1 MAKLTEKQ
9 IAFLKKHNMWNGD
22 RNKSTLGMFE
32 EGQFKDFFRR
42 KEKIEAELS
51 RLPDAKKKKELTG
64 KLQAA
69 EEKAKNKNFKQAYQD
84 LKEVKIEARREA
96 NGYAD
101 SLSVE
106 DLGGQVDEWGLNG
119 ETLQGLVVRLNTGM
133 KNVRDQLSRE
143 QKASDFGS
151 LGEAAEFLR
160 DFKQTEVTLRSAVTG
175 LKSVCADVTNSLKQ
189 SDPGKQLADFGHQ
202 LSILGKEH
210 GADVTDIQ
218 RRVESAHVKYIHQG
232 TTLSATEV
240 QQKFDQFVNE
250 IDAGIRQ
257 HKDVSKFQSRE
268 PAGEQIGDDTLM
280 RNPTAWD
287 DNPTELDKLL
297 ADLAK
302 GNSKSEFDNV
312 MGEIKDVETALK
324 DEKAKN
330 SPEFQK
336 ALKLRREKALKA
348 MALLDR
354 RDAKRFAKT
363 EEQFV
368 FNSLGDDDS
377 LTQTKDGPKRVQRL
391 KTFDADG
398 IVSDLTLP
406 PNLKKLKKEDI
417 QTVRQ
422 EVKAK
427 MEELLTEELKKDDS
441 DVVFDLGL
449 KTKED
454 FLLELA
460 KAMGIDQKRCSK
472 EEKDLL
478 SQMAEQMVATVRE
491 KYPNKAGDGKVTFK
505 NKDGNDTEVPTEVTI
520 GGKKYTNPKYL
531 TSGGVGDVLRYQ
543 EDGSN
548 PPKYTVLKTLK
559 DPTKRGDM
567 VLELKLHRQANGGE
581 EGDNSPYVVEMK
593 GAVQGPD
600 GEIYMAM
607 EYADGGDLND
617 MGYSLA
623 QAAQAGNI
631 SEEARNVLMQHMLRE
646 AVTGM
651 KQVQDNNMTHHDIKG
666 MNYLIGSDGKVKVAD
681 FGSGQVGDD
690 QGEVPANAPHM
701 ITTQAYKAPELG
713 GPGKVTGKA
722 DTYSLGV
729 MLGKLSKSS
738 QGHGPSGER
747 GDEPVTALVKLQKAM
762 TDPDPTK
769 RPTLE
774 AVLQT
779 SYMSDFEA
787 NYDQEKIDNLVK
799 AVMAYNQ
806 HVGNKAKKELR
817 LVVFHQG
824 ELDALLK
831 KKRNATSPKE
841 HEEIDKKID
850 AKLLELKE
858 LQDKID
864 TLLAEEDSKPYLEAL
879 QKANKDLVRANGGPK
894 RDVTKIKFKEEY
906 EAIAKASGI
915 PANAKLLQA
924 LTAVDQADD
933 PETKTQL
940 AEVAEKE
947 AEELAKQMSAIAKSP
962 PNEKAKLVASKLG
975 TDLRKL
981 KQALQEVAAV
991 QPVSVSGEER

>member
-9 IAFLKKHNMWNGD
+9 IEFLKKHNMWNVGKD
-22 RNKSTLGMFE
+22 KSALGMFE

-42 KEKIEAELS
+42 KEKIEAQLS
-51 RLPDAKKKKELTG
+51 RLPEGKEKKELTG

-69 EEKAKNKNFKQAYQD
+69 EGKAKNKNFKEAYQD
-84 LKEVKIEARREA
+84 LKEVKVDARREA

-101 SLSVE
+101 SLSAE
-106 DLGGQVDEWGLNG
+106 DLGRQVDEWRLNG
-119 ETLQGLVVRLNTGM
+119 ESLQGLVVRLNTGM
-133 KNVRDQLSRE
+133 KTVRDQLSQQ

-160 DFKQTEVTLRSAVTG
+160 DFKQTEVTLRSTITG
-175 LKSVCADVTNSLKQ
+175 LKSVCGDITSSLKQ
-189 SDPGKQLADFGHQ
+189 SDPGKQLADFFHQ
-202 LSILGKEH
+202 LSILQKEH
-210 GADVTDIQ
+210 GIDVTDLQ
-218 RRVESAHVKYIHQG
+218 LRVESAHVKYIQQG
-232 TTLSATEV
+232 TTLSATAV
-240 QQKFDQFVNE
+240 QQKFDQFATE
-250 IDAGIRQ
+250 IDTGIRQ

-268 PAGEQIGDDTLM
+268 SGGEKVTDDTLM

-297 ADLAK
+297 AELAK

-312 MGEIKDVETALK
+312 MFEIKDVESALK

-330 SPEFQK
+330 SPEFQR
-336 ALKLRREKALKA
+336 ALKLRREKALRA

-354 RDAKRFAKT
+354 RDAKRFKKT
-363 EEQFV
+363 EENFL
-368 FNSLGDDDS
+368 FDSLSDDDS
-377 LTQTKDGPKRVQRL
+377 LAQTKDGPKHVQRL
-391 KTFDADG
+391 KTFDPDG

-406 PNLKKLKKEDI
+406 PNLKKLKKNDI

-422 EVKAK
+422 EVKTK

-454 FLLELA
+454 FVRELA
-460 KAMGIDQKRCSK
+460 EAMGIDQKKCSK

-478 SQMAEQMVATVRE
+478 DQMAEQMVATVRE

-505 NKDGNDTEVPTEVTI
+505 NKDGDDTEVPTEVTI

-543 EDGSN
+543 EEGSD
-548 PPKYTVLKTLK
+548 PAKYTVLKTLK

-581 EGDNSPYVVEMK
+581 EGDNSPHVVEMK
-593 GAVQGPD
+593 GAVQGPN

-617 MGYSLA
+617 MGYSVA
-623 QAAQAGNI
+623 QAALAGNI

-681 FGSGQVGDD
+681 FGSGQVGDE
-690 QGEVPANAPHM
+690 QGEVPANAAHM
-701 ITTQAYKAPELG
+701 ITTPAYRAPELG

-722 DTYSLGV
+722 DTFSLGV
-729 MLGKLSKSS
+729 MLGKLSKPT
-738 QGHGPSGER
+738 QGHGPSG
-747 GDEPVTALVKLQKAM
+747 GGQEPVTALDKLQKAM
-762 TDPDPTK
+762 IDPDPTK

-787 NYDQEKIDNLVK
+787 NYEQEKIDNLVK
-799 AVMAYNQ
+799 AVMEYNK

-817 LVVFHQG
+817 LIVFHQG
-824 ELDALLK
+824 ELDSLLK
-831 KKRNATSPKE
+831 KKRNTASPKE
-841 HEEIDKKID
+841 QEGIDEKIN
-850 AKLLELKE
+850 AKLVELKE

-864 TLLAEEDSKPYLEAL
+864 TLLAEEDSKPYVEAL

-894 RDVTKIKFKEEY
+894 RDVTKTKFKEEY

-915 PANAKLLQA
+915 PANDKLLQA
-924 LTAVDQADD
+924 VTAVDQADD
-933 PETKTQL
+933 PETKKRL
-940 AEVAEKE
+940 AKAAKKE
-947 AEELAKQMSAIAKSP
+947 AAELANLMSETAKSP

-981 KQALQEVAAV
+981 KQALKELA
-991 QPVSVSGEER
+991 EKT

>member
-1 MAKLTEKQ
+1 MAKLTAKQ
-9 IAFLKKHNMWNGD
+9 IEFLKKHNMWNAD

-32 EGQFKDFFRR
+32 EGQFKDFFGR
-42 KEKIEAELS
+42 KEKVEAELA
-51 RLPDAKKKKELTG
+51 RLPDDKKKKELTG

-69 EEKAKNKNFKQAYQD
+69 EGKAKNKSFKEAYQD
-84 LKEVKIEARREA
+84 LKDVKIEARREA

-101 SLSVE
+101 SLTAE
-106 DLGGQVDEWGLNG
+106 DLGQQVDDWSLNG
-119 ETLQGLVVRLNTGM
+119 DSLLRFVGRLNGGM
-133 KNVRDQLSRE
+133 KTVREQLSQQE
-143 QKASDFGS
+143 KASDFGS

-160 DFKQTEVTLRSAVTG
+160 DFKETEFTLRSAITG
-175 LKSVCADVTNSLKQ
+175 LKSVCGEITTSLKQ
-189 SDPGKQLADFGHQ
+189 SDPGKQLADFGLQ
-202 LSILGKEH
+202 LSILEKQH
-210 GADVTDIQ
+210 GIDVTELQ
-218 RRVESAHVKYIHQG
+218 RRVESAHVNYIEQG
-232 TTLSATEV
+232 TTLSAAAV
-240 QQKFDQFVNE
+240 QQKFDQFANE
-250 IDAGIRQ
+250 IDTGIRQ

-268 PAGEQIGDDTLM
+268 RSGEQIGDDTLM

-287 DNPTELDKLL
+287 DNPGELDNLL
-297 ADLAK
+297 AEIAK
-302 GNSKSEFDNV
+302 GNPKREFDNV
-312 MGEIKDVETALK
+312 MFEIRDVEIALK

-336 ALKLRREKALKA
+336 ALKLRREKALRA

-354 RDAKRFAKT
+354 RDAKRFAKI
-363 EEQFV
+363 EKKFR
-368 FNSLGDDDS
+368 SKSGGDDDS
-377 LTQTKDGPKRVQRL
+377 LAQTEDGPKNVQRL
-391 KTFDADG
+391 KTFDPDG

-406 PNLKKLKKEDI
+406 QNLKKLKKDDI

-422 EVKAK
+422 EVKTK

-441 DVVFDLGL
+441 DVVFELGL

-454 FLLELA
+454 FVRELA
-460 KAMGIDQKRCSK
+460 EAMGIDPKNKKCSK

-478 SQMAEQMVATVRE
+478 DQMAEQMVATVRE

-505 NKDGNDTEVPTEVTI
+505 NKDGDDTEVPTEVTI

-548 PPKYTVLKTLK
+548 PAKYTVLKTLK

-581 EGDNSPYVVEMK
+581 EGENSPHVVEIK
-593 GAVQGPD
+593 GAVQGSN

-617 MGYSLA
+617 MGYSVA
-623 QAAQAGNI
+623 QAALAGNI

-690 QGEVPANAPHM
+690 QGEVPANAAHM
-701 ITTQAYKAPELG
+701 ITTPAYRAPELG

-722 DTYSLGV
+722 DTFSLGV
-729 MLGKLSKSS
+729 MLGKLSKPT
-738 QGHGPSGER
+738 QGHGPSG
-747 GDEPVTALVKLQKAM
+747 GGQKPVTALDKLQKAM
-762 TDPDPTK
+762 IDPDPTK

-787 NYDQEKIDNLVK
+787 NYEQEKIDNLVK
-799 AVMAYNQ
+799 TVMEYNK

-817 LVVFHQG
+817 LAVFHQG

-831 KKRNATSPKE
+831 KKRNATSPTE
-841 HEEIDKKID
+841 QEEIDKKIN
-850 AKLLELKE
+850 AKLVDLKE

-864 TLLAEEDSKPYLEAL
+864 TLLAEEDSKPYVEAL
-879 QKANKDLVRANGGPK
+879 QKANQDLVRANGAPK

-915 PANAKLLQA
+915 PANDKLLQA
-924 LTAVDQADD
+924 ITAVDQADD
-933 PETKTQL
+933 PETKKQL
-940 AEVAEKE
+940 AKVAKKE
-947 AEELAKQMSAIAKSP
+947 AEELANRMSETAKSP

-981 KQALQEVAAV
+981 KQALQEL
-991 QPVSVSGEER
+991 EESKT

>member
-9 IAFLKKHNMWNGD
+9 IEFLKKHNMWNVGKD
-22 RNKSTLGMFE
+22 KSALGMFE

-42 KEKIEAELS
+42 KEKIEAQLS
-51 RLPDAKKKKELTG
+51 RLPEGKEKKELTG

-69 EEKAKNKNFKQAYQD
+69 EGKAKNKNFKEAFQD
-84 LKEVKIEARREA
+84 LKEVKVDARREA

-106 DLGGQVDEWGLNG
+106 DLGRQVDEWRLNG
-119 ETLQGLVVRLNTGM
+119 DSLQRLVVRLNSGM
-133 KNVRDQLSRE
+133 KTVREQLSQQ

-151 LGEAAEFLR
+151 LGEASEFLR
-160 DFKQTEVTLRSAVTG
+160 DFKETEFALRSAITG
-175 LKSVCADVTNSLKQ
+175 MKNVCGEITSSLTK

-202 LSILGKEH
+202 LSILQKEH
-210 GADVTDIQ
+210 GTDVTDVQ
-218 RRVESAHVKYIHQG
+218 LRVESAHVKYIQQG
-232 TTLSATEV
+232 TTLSATAV
-240 QQKFDQFVNE
+240 QQKFDQFATE
-250 IDAGIRQ
+250 IDTGIRQ

-268 PAGEQIGDDTLM
+268 RGGEQVSDDTLM

-287 DNPTELDKLL
+287 DNPGELDKLL
-297 ADLAK
+297 AELAK

-312 MGEIKDVETALK
+312 MFEIKDVETALK

-336 ALKLRREKALKA
+336 ALKLRREKALRA

-354 RDAKRFAKT
+354 RDAKRFAKI
-363 EEQFV
+363 EKKF
-368 FNSLGDDDS
+368 SSKSGGDDDS
-377 LTQTKDGPKRVQRL
+377 LAQTVDGPKNVQRL
-391 KTFDADG
+391 KTFDPDG

-406 PNLKKLKKEDI
+406 QNLKKLKKDDI

-422 EVKAK
+422 EVKTK
-427 MEELLTEELKKDDS
+427 MEGLLTEELKKDDS

-454 FLLELA
+454 FVRELA
-460 KAMGIDQKRCSK
+460 EAMGIDPKNKKCSK

-478 SQMAEQMVATVRE
+478 DQMAEQMVATVRE
-491 KYPNKAGDGKVTFK
+491 KYPNKAGDGKVKFK

-617 MGYSLA
+617 MGHSLA

-701 ITTQAYKAPELG
+701 ITTAAYKAPELG

-722 DTYSLGV
+722 DTFSLGV
-729 MLGKLSKSS
+729 MLGKLSKPS
-738 QGHGPSGER
+738 QGYGPSGER

-787 NYDQEKIDNLVK
+787 NYEQEKIDNLVK
-799 AVMAYNQ
+799 AVMEYNQ
-806 HVGNKAKKELR
+806 HVGNKAKQELR

-824 ELDALLK
+824 ALDSLLK
-831 KKRNATSPKE
+831 KKRNTASPKDQ
-841 HEEIDKKID
+841 EEIDKKINE
-850 AKLLELKE
+850 KLVELKK

-894 RDVTKIKFKEEY
+894 RDVTKTKFKEEY

-915 PANAKLLQA
+915 PANDKLLQA
-924 LTAVDQADD
+924 VTAVDQAGD
-933 PETKTQL
+933 PETKKRL
-940 AEVAEKE
+940 AKTAKKE
-947 AEELAKQMSAIAKSP
+947 AAGLANLMSETAKSP
-962 PNEKAKLVASKLG
+962 PNEKAKLVASQLG

-981 KQALQEVAAV
+981 KQALKEL
-991 QPVSVSGEER
+991 EESRA